1 MGTMSGKPIDVGN
14 RLNVLDDFFM
24 DEVLGSDHLEVDGE
38 TALAVVLADLE
49 RAELLLRKTRLR
61 EIRSQI
67 DTERATVQVMPFNP
81 IRMRERL
88 AAAANDPDVRMTLA
102 ARNAIADGGD
112 DLDSLLEDIAE
123 LERDAGADP
132 TA

>member
-1 MGTMSGKPIDVGN
+1 MSGKPIDVGN

>member
-1 MGTMSGKPIDVGN
+1 MSGKPIDVGN

-88 AAAANDPDVRMTLA
+88 AAANDPDVRMTLA